1 MNCLCC
7 GKPLPT
13 EEEPDGW
20 HRRCVKRFFG
30 TASLPLID
38 LGEEELALLAFQSA
52 SLGYTVPGVQKK
64 LSLHLSAQKDLP
76 RLTLINY
83 PAGYILKPQVEEFQA
98 LPEAE
103 HLCMSMAQSAGL
115 SVVPHA
121 LIGAAAALPISPGG

>member
-7 GKPLPT
+7 GKPLPG

-38 LGEEELALLAFQSA
+38 LGEEELTLLAVQST

-64 LSLHLSAQKDLP
+64 LSLHLSA
-76 RLTLINY
+76 
-83 PAGYILKPQVEEFQA
+83 
-98 LPEAE
+98 
-103 HLCMSMAQSAGL
+103 
-115 SVVPHA
+115 
-121 LIGAAAALPISPGG
+121 